1 MAGRVTLYIYFL
13 RPDRQGPTLGPTHA
27 LTKKASLSHIYHFA
41 KIQLFACFTSQRT
54 LFSHEVKNGHKH
66 SQLPL
71 STLRHAAP
79 AALFQHDRGQKT
91 DCWRGAATTKKTS
104 DSTKGSNRMRPTI
117 PQKAGTKKTPEGTA
131 NKRSAL
137 RSPMKHAATSY
148 AVRCD
153 GRCSALRQSVGQLKI
168 SAKPMKRGILLGQQP
183 PAHAL
188 QTAPKQ
194 RQESKQASPDAS
206 IITSNTSS
214 QTGSRPCAPRS
225 CRAWRRS

>member
-1 MAGRVTLYIYFL
+1 MARRVTLYIYFL
-13 RPDRQGPTLGPTHA
+13 RPDRQGPTLGPIHA
-27 LTKKASLSHIYHFA
+27 LTKKASLSHIYRFA

-54 LFSHEVKNGHKH
+54 LFSHEAKNGRRHG
-66 SQLPL
+66 QLPS
-71 STLRHAAP
+71 STHRHAASS
-79 AALFQHDRGQKT
+79 ALFQYDRGQKT
-91 DCWRGAATTKKTS
+91 DCWRGSTTIEKAS
-104 DSTKGSNRMRPTI
+104 DSTKGNSRMKPAI
-117 PQKAGTKKTPEGTA
+117 PQKAGAEKAPEGTA

-137 RSPMKHAATSY
+137 RSPTQHAATSY

-153 GRCSALRQSVGQLKI
+153 GRCSALRQSVGRLKI

-194 RQESKQASPDAS
+194 RPESKQASPDAS
-206 IITSNTSS
+206 VITSNTSS

>member
-1 MAGRVTLYIYFL
+1 MAGRVTLCIYVL
-13 RPDRQGPTLGPTHA
+13 RPDRQGTTLGPIHA

-54 LFSHEVKNGHKH
+54 LFSHEVKNGHRH
-66 SQLPL
+66 SQPPFP
-71 STLRHAAP
+71 SHRHAASS
-79 AALFQHDRGQKT
+79 ALFQYDRGQKT
-91 DCWRGAATTKKTS
+91 DCWRSSTTIVKAS
-104 DSTKGSNRMRPTI
+104 DGTKGNNRMRPAI
-117 PQKAGTKKTPEGTA
+117 PQEAGTKKAPEGTA

-137 RSPMKHAATSY
+137 RSPTQHAATSY

-153 GRCSALRQSVGQLKI
+153 GRCSALRQSVGRLKI

-188 QTAPKQ
+188 QTTPKQ
-194 RQESKQASPDAS
+194 RPESKQACPDAS
-206 IITSNTSS
+206 AITSNTSN